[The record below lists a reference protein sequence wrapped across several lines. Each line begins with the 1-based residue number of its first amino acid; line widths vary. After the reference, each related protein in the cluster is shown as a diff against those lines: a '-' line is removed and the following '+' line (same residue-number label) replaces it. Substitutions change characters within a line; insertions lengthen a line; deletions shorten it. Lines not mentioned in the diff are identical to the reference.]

1 MKKVQTAGISRLS
14 IPLQLAA
21 STVGVGF
28 VGYKVGDF
36 IGGTAGGALGLLVGL
51 ILGFF
56 GYIAVIIRREQ

>member
-1 MKKVQTAGISRLS
+1 MKIHTEGISRLS

-28 VGYKVGDF
+28 VGYKIGDTL
-36 IGGTAGGALGLLVGL
+36 GGTTGGALGLLAGL

-56 GYIAVIIRREQ
+56 GYIAVIIKREQ